1 MFAVVCELY
10 LLQMKE
16 RMAPRQP
23 EAALDFYIKIIHYQR
38 YHDNWY
44 ENSR

>member
-16 RMAPRQP
+16 RMAPRHPQ
-23 EAALDFYIKIIHYQR
+23 AALGFYIKIVQCQG
-38 YHDNWY
+38 YHDDWY
-44 ENSR
+44 